1 MTDDKLIDLWS
12 EDELDR
18 ALGALH
24 DDVPTDDTRLEASR
38 ATFLATIDRP
48 VRRKRRRW
56 TYALTAA
63 AAVTTLVVGGF
74 LVTTNSP
81 GGTAEAKAALNSA
94 ADHVVAKDPVIP
106 PGKYRYRVSHGWVMG
121 MTETTPN
128 HAVTYLEEQLTETW
142 IPADRTQEWMQRST
156 STGKRK
162 LAQGTQQ
169 ELDAVNK
176 MMNDNTPPEVLRAK
190 CGDFYLDA
198 GQQPCTRAGG
208 WQDPTPEWAAGL
220 PTDPKALYKRL
231 KKDAPRNSRG
241 ETELLVYAADALR
254 TGQVP
259 ADVRSALY
267 RALGNLDHLE
277 VSDRAANLDGKV
289 GIAYGSD
296 DGKERQEIII
306 DPRTGDYIGE
316 RQVVTSGKQ
325 RGQVVGF
332 SSVAMSIV
340 DRIGTRPT
348 R

>member
-24 DDVPTDDTRLEASR
+24 DDVPTDEARLNSSR
-38 ATFLATIDRP
+38 ATFLAAIDRP

-56 TYALTAA
+56 AYALTAA
-63 AAVTTLVVGGF
+63 AAVSTLVVGGF

-81 GGTAEAKAALNSA
+81 GGTAEAKAELNSA

-106 PGKYRYRVSHGWVMG
+106 PGKYRYRVTHAWVSG
-121 MTETTPN
+121 MTETAPN
-128 HAVTYLEEQLTETW
+128 QGVSYLEEQLIETW
-142 IPADRTQEWMQRST
+142 IPADRTQEWMQRSS

-162 LAQGTQQ
+162 LVQGTQEQ
-169 ELDAVNK
+169 LDAVNK
-176 MMNDNTPPEVLRAK
+176 LMGNTPPEVLRAK

-220 PTDPKALYKRL
+220 PTDPKTLYRRL

-267 RALGNLDHLE
+267 RALGNLNHLE

-325 RGQVVGF
+325 RGQVIGF
-332 SSVAMSIV
+332 SSVATSIV
-340 DRIGTRPT
+340 DQMGEKPHR
-348 R
+348 

>member
-12 EDELDR
+12 EDDLDR

-24 DDVPTDDTRLEASR
+24 DDVPTDQDRLQTSR

-48 VRRKRRRW
+48 VRRKRW
-56 TYALTAA
+56 AYVLTAA

-81 GGTAEAKAALNSA
+81 GGSAEAKAELNSA
-94 ADHVVAKDPVIP
+94 ADHVIAKDPVIP
-106 PGKYRYRVSHGWVMG
+106 PGKYRYRVSRAWLSGY
-121 MTETTPN
+121 TETAPN
-128 HAVTYLEEQLTETW
+128 EGVTYLEEQLIETW
-142 IPADRTQEWMQRST
+142 IPADRTQEWMQRS
-156 STGKRK
+156 SSPGKRK
-162 LAQGTQQ
+162 LIQGTQKD
-169 ELDAVNK
+169 LDAIDK
-176 MMNDNTPPEVLRAK
+176 MMEANGPGEVLRAK
-190 CGDFYLDA
+190 CGDFSLDP

-208 WQDPTPEWAAGL
+208 WQDPTPEWVAGL

-231 KKDAPRNSRG
+231 KKDAPRNGRG

-259 ADVRSALY
+259 AAVRSALY

-277 VSDRAANLDGKV
+277 VSDRAVNLDGKV

-296 DGKERQEIII
+296 DGEERQEIII

-316 RQVVTSGKQ
+316 RQIVTSGKN
-325 RGQVVGF
+325 RGQLNSF
-332 SSVAMSIV
+332 SSVTTSIV
-340 DRIGTRPT
+340 DRIGERPH

>member
-24 DDVPTDDTRLEASR
+24 EDIPTDQARLEASR
-38 ATFLATIDRP
+38 ATFLAAIDRP

-56 TYALTAA
+56 AYALTAA

-81 GGTAEAKAALNSA
+81 GGSAEAKAELNSA

-106 PGKYRYRVSHGWVMG
+106 PGKYRYRVSRAWVSNFV
-121 MTETTPN
+121 ETAPN
-128 HAVTYLEEQLTETW
+128 QGVTFLEEQLTETW
-142 IPADRTQEWMQRST
+142 IPADRTQEWMQRRST
-156 STGKRK
+156 TGHRK
-162 LAQGTQQ
+162 LTQGTQQ
-169 ELDAVNK
+169 QMDEVTKNIDDKA
-176 MMNDNTPPEVLRAK
+176 PPEVLRAR

-220 PTDPKALYKRL
+220 PTDPKALFKRL

-277 VSDRAANLDGKV
+277 VSDRAVNLDGKV

-296 DGKERQEIII
+296 DGNERHEIII
-306 DPRTGDYIGE
+306 DPRTGDFIGE
-316 RQVVTSGKQ
+316 RQIITSGKN
-325 RGQVVGF
+325 RGQLLGF
-332 SSVAMSIV
+332 SSVAIRIV
-340 DRIGTRPT
+340 DRMGERQ
-348 R
+348 

>member
-1 MTDDKLIDLWS
+1 MTEDKLIDLWS

-24 DDVPTDDTRLEASR
+24 DDVPTDPTRLEASR
-38 ATFLATIDRP
+38 ATFLAAIDRP
-48 VRRKRRRW
+48 VRRKRRSW
-56 TYALTAA
+56 TYALVAA

-81 GGTAEAKAALNSA
+81 GGTAEAKAELNSA

-106 PGKYRYRVSHGWVMG
+106 PGKYRYRVSHGWVWG
-121 MTETTPN
+121 FTETGPN
-128 HAVTYLEEQLTETW
+128 EGVTYLEEQLTETW
-142 IPADRTQEWMQRST
+142 IPADRTQEWMQRS
-156 STGKRK
+156 SNTGHRK
-162 LAQGTQQ
+162 LLQGTQQ
-169 ELDAVNK
+169 QLDMVTK
-176 MMNDNTPPEVLRAK
+176 LMDDNAPPVVLRAR
-190 CGDFYLDA
+190 CGDFYLDK

-220 PTDPKALYKRL
+220 PSDPKALYKRL

-259 ADVRSALY
+259 ANVRSTLY
-267 RALGNLDHLE
+267 RALGNLNHLE
-277 VSDRAANLDGKV
+277 VSDRAVNLDGKV

-316 RQVVTSGKQ
+316 RQVVTSGDK
-325 RGQVVGF
+325 RGQVIGF
-332 SSVAMSIV
+332 SSVTSSIV
-340 DRIGTRPT
+340 DRIGER

>member
-24 DDVPTDDTRLEASR
+24 DEVPTDQTLLDNSR
-38 ATFLATIDRP
+38 ATFLAAVDRP

-56 TYALTAA
+56 AYALTAA

-81 GGTAEAKAALNSA
+81 GGTAEAKAELNSA

-106 PGKYRYRVSHGWVMG
+106 PGKYRYRVSRAWVSNF
-121 MTETTPN
+121 TETAPN
-128 HAVTYLEEQLTETW
+128 QGVTYLEEQLIETW
-142 IPADRTQEWMQRST
+142 IPADRTQEWMQRRST
-156 STGKRK
+156 TGHRK
-162 LAQGTQQ
+162 LIQGTQQ
-169 ELDAVNK
+169 QMDEVTKDIDGNA
-176 MMNDNTPPEVLRAK
+176 PPEVLRAR

-220 PTDPKALYKRL
+220 PTDPKALYKQL
-231 KKDAPRNSRG
+231 KKDSPRNSRG

-277 VSDRAANLDGKV
+277 VSDRAVNLDGKV

-296 DGKERQEIII
+296 DGNERHEIII
-306 DPRTGDYIGE
+306 DPRTGDFIGE
-316 RQVVTSGKQ
+316 RQIITSGKD
-325 RGQVVGF
+325 RGQILGF
-332 SSVAMSIV
+332 SSVAISIV
-340 DRIGTRPT
+340 DQLGQRP